1 MARGRSSRKKP
12 AAERR
17 PAVPERSAATARRR
31 GYQRRSKWQPI
42 GLRVAVVAG
51 LVVGVLLLANA
62 AGLLRPS
69 AGVVMPDL
77 GRGHVPEGS
86 AITYD
91 SVPPTSGSHYAAK
104 VAPWGSYTARIEDP
118 VVVHNLEHGGIAIA
132 YDGIDEATVK
142 QLDGLLT
149 TFPRSRYGN
158 RVKLVIHPDDRLA
171 AGEIVLTAWA
181 RMDRLAGYD
190 EARIRAFY
198 EAHLDRCCESVP

>member
-1 MARGRSSRKKP
+1 MSKKTH
-12 AAERR
+12 RR
-17 PAVPERSAATARRR
+17 PAAFRVEEVEVFVPPVTPDVAAEPVPLPA
-31 GYQRRSKWQPI
+31 P
-42 GLRVAVVAG
+42 RVRAV
-51 LVVGVLLLANA
+51 
-62 AGLLRPS
+62 
-69 AGVVMPDL
+69 PDL

-181 RMDRLAGYD
+181 RMDRLTGYD